1 MVVLG
6 VVGVLTAGAGALGA
20 SMEPAGPST
29 SSSFAHH
36 VLAQAPVPPGGQ
48 PTQVAETLSPG
59 WIRGSMTQPGVQ
71 GVVTLARRFLFDDTP
86 SAVMGYV
93 RNHLPAGAH
102 AFSTG
107 DETGMAETLTVQLP
121 VNGPHEYLAV
131 LSYVVG
137 PTDTTQTHSELRVGA
152 ETVWVPSRPP
162 AERAPPGGIVT
173 VTGYRHVSAPDGS
186 TGPVT
191 AVAPA
196 ASGRRI
202 IELLDALP
210 RAPRSF
216 CMESESMFVISVRPH
231 HGAPPSMVARTS
243 GCANALAVT
252 VKGRRFPM
260 VSQRGCTLL
269 RDVAALLPPT
279 ATATIGAARSCKETA
294 GNIVGP

>member
-1 MVVLG
+1 MAVLG
-6 VVGVLTAGAGALGA
+6 VVGALTAGAGELGA
-20 SMEPAGPST
+20 SMNPAGPSP
-29 SSSFAHH
+29 SSALAHR

-48 PTQVAETLSPG
+48 PTQGAETLSPA
-59 WIRGSMTQPGVQ
+59 WMRASAAQPGVQ
-71 GVVTLARRFLFDDTP
+71 GIVSVTRRFLFDDPP

-93 RNHLPAGAH
+93 RHHLPAGAH

-107 DETGMAETLTVQLP
+107 DETGLAETLTVQLP
-121 VNGPHEYLAV
+121 VRGPHQYLAI

-137 PTDTTQTHSELRVGA
+137 PTDTAQTHSELRVGA

-162 AERAPPGGIVT
+162 AERAPPGGVVT
-173 VTGYRHVSAPDGS
+173 VTGYRRVSAAEGS

-202 IELLDALP
+202 IEVLDALP

-231 HGAPPSMVARTS
+231 HGAPPSMVARTA
-243 GCANALAVT
+243 GCANTLAVT
-252 VKGRRFPM
+252 VGGRRFPT
-260 VSQRGCTLL
+260 VSDRGCALL
-269 RDVAALLPPT
+269 KDVAALLPRS
-279 ATATIGAARSCKETA
+279 AKATIGAARSCKETA
-294 GNIVGP
+294 ATIAGP